1 MNKDVI
7 YIEPEDDITDI
18 LANIKGAKNR
28 VVALVPPKKA
38 GVLRSAVNF
47 KLIAKTAT
55 RADKVVVL
63 ISNDESLVKLAAA
76 AAMPVAKN
84 LQSKPQLPKISTN
97 KEFGEEP
104 SDVIEGK
111 KPEKFPVKVNKASE
125 EESDSG
131 ENKDED
137 LESVNSEVR
146 PAFKTAK
153 DGPAVKKAN
162 KAEEEIIELD
172 EKEDGEKEKKAL
184 RGAKIPGFSSKV
196 PNFKKYRIPIIAGS
210 IGLVLLIV
218 FLVWANVVA
227 PAADIAIKIK
237 TSNVNFAEKVTFTT
251 DAEKAKPTEGVFL
264 VEEKSIKKNAEKE
277 FDATGELD
285 KGEKATGTIK
295 VTIPSG
301 TTADIS
307 ILKNGVGIAAGDVF
321 VFQQL
326 SFAATSSISVSAEEL
341 ESGGYIDCGTRIRPK
356 NPCSILKSIVI
367 GTVDVRAQ
375 ENGDK
380 YNIAAA
386 SDGWSLTTSDWFA
399 SSAKFESSAMDG
411 GVSKISKVVSK
422 EDIENAKNSLSLP
435 SSSEIAEDLSK
446 EFGSEYYIIA
456 DSLTSDEAKYTNTPD
471 LEGEVEE
478 GKKAKIAVEKNYK
491 IYAVKRS
498 DLNEYIMAKAT
509 EGIGDDT
516 QSVYWTGVVGYSKDV
531 IKNSNSVKKDK
542 MFFENFSKGESEMSA
557 KLKSTVFIGPEIT
570 EDMVYEKAL
579 GKKTGEVQTAIKSI
593 NGVSEVS
600 VKTSYFWVY
609 SIPNDKSKVHID
621 VSLAE

>member
-84 LQSKPQLPKISTN
+84 LQSKPQLPKISN
-97 KEFGEEP
+97 SKEFGEEP

-111 KPEKFPVKVNKASE
+111 KASKVQVENNAEEAKEGEGDEK
-125 EESDSG
+125 
-131 ENKDED
+131 

-153 DGPAVKKAN
+153 EDSTPKKSE
-162 KAEEEIIELD
+162 KVDDVIELD
-172 EKEDGEKEKKAL
+172 GEKDDPKEKKDF
-184 RGAKIPGFSSKV
+184 RGVKAAPFSGKV

-210 IGLVLLIV
+210 IAVVLLVV

-237 TSNVNFAEKVTFTT
+237 TSTVNFAEKVTFTT
-251 DAEKAKPTEGVFL
+251 NAENTRPNEGVFML
-264 VEEKSIKKNAEKE
+264 EEKSIKKTAEAEFEATKE
-277 FDATGELD
+277 VD

-295 VTIPSG
+295 VTIPAG
-301 TTADIS
+301 TSADRS
-307 ILKNGVGIAAGDVF
+307 ILKNGVGVSAGEVF
-321 VFQQL
+321 VYQEL
-326 SFAATSSISVSAEEL
+326 SFEATSSVSVSAEAL
-341 ESGGYIDCGTRIRPK
+341 DQGDYVNCGLSSTNCRV
-356 NPCSILKSIVI
+356 LKPIVL
-367 GTVDVRAQ
+367 GTVDVRAK
-375 ENGDK
+375 ESGDK
-380 YNIAAA
+380 YNIAGTN
-386 SDGWSLTTSDWFA
+386 SNWKLSTGDWFA
-399 SSAKFESSAMDG
+399 SSATFESSTMDG
-411 GVSKISKVVSK
+411 GTSKIVKVVSK
-422 EDIENAKNSLSLP
+422 EDLENAKSSLSLP
-435 SSSEIAEDLSK
+435 SNTEIINDLSK
-446 EFGSEYYIIA
+446 EFGDGYFVIN
-456 DSLTSDEAKYTNTPD
+456 DSFTSDEAKYTNTPD
-471 LEGEVEE
+471 VDGEVEE
-478 GKKAKIAVEKNYK
+478 GKKAKISVEKNYK

-498 DLNEYIMAKAT
+498 DINDYIMAKAS

-516 QSVYWTGVVGYSKDV
+516 QSVYWTGVTGFSKDV

-542 MFFENFSKGESEMSA
+542 VFFENFSKGDEMSA

-593 NGVSEVS
+593 NGVSEVN
-600 VKTSYFWVY
+600 VETSYFWVHK
-609 SIPNDKSKVHID
+609 IPDDKSKVHID
-621 VSLAE
+621 VSLVE

>member
-63 ISNDESLVKLAAA
+63 ISNDESLIKLAAA

-84 LQSKPQLPKISTN
+84 LQSKPQLPKISN
-97 KEFGEEP
+97 SKEFGEEP

-111 KPEKFPVKVNKASE
+111 KASKVQVKNNTE
-125 EESDSG
+125 EAKEG
-131 ENKDED
+131 EGDEE

-153 DGPAVKKAN
+153 EDSTPKKSE
-162 KAEEEIIELD
+162 KVDDVIELD
-172 EKEDGEKEKKAL
+172 GEKDDPKEKKAF
-184 RGAKIPGFSSKV
+184 RGIKAAPFSGKV

-210 IGLVLLIV
+210 IAVVLLVV

-237 TSNVNFAEKVTFTT
+237 TSTVNFTEKVTFTT
-251 DAEKAKPTEGVFL
+251 NAENARPSEGVFML
-264 VEEKSIKKNAEKE
+264 EEKSVKKTAEAEFEATKE
-277 FDATGELD
+277 VD
-285 KGEKATGTIK
+285 KGEKATGTIT
-295 VTIPSG
+295 V
-301 TTADIS
+301 
-307 ILKNGVGIAAGDVF
+307 ILPTEWVRCSNLDNGIQIAAGDVF
-321 VFQQL
+321 VYGEL
-326 SFAATSSISVSAEEL
+326 SFVVTSGQSISGEDIVSTKQ
-341 ESGGYIDCGTRIRPK
+341 GGNCKPSSNIEISVPVQA
-356 NPCSILKSIVI
+356 S
-367 GTVDVRAQ
+367 
-375 ENGDK
+375 ENGDRF
-380 YNIAAA
+380 NIAA
-386 SDGWSLTTSDWFA
+386 TTSGWTLTANYWFA
-399 SSAKFESSAMDG
+399 SHVGIHSSLMDG
-411 GVSKISKVVSK
+411 GTSKMVKVVSK
-422 EDIENAKNSLSLP
+422 EDLEGAKSSLSLP
-435 SSSEIAEDLSK
+435 SNTEIIDDLSK
-446 EFGSEYYIIA
+446 EFGDGYFVIN
-456 DSLTSDEAKYTNTPD
+456 DSFTSDEAKYTNTPD
-471 LEGEVEE
+471 VDGEVEE
-478 GKKAKIAVEKNYK
+478 GKKAKISVEKNYK

-498 DLNEYIMAKAT
+498 DINDYIMAKAS

-516 QSVYWTGVVGYSKDV
+516 QSVYWTGVTGFSKDV

-542 MFFENFSKGESEMSA
+542 VFFENFSKGDEMSA

-593 NGVSEVS
+593 NGVSEVN

-609 SIPNDKSKVHID
+609 KIPDDKSKVHID
-621 VSLAE
+621 VSLVE

>member
-55 RADKVVVL
+55 REDKVVVL

-84 LQSKPQLPKISTN
+84 LQSKPQLPKISN
-97 KEFGEEP
+97 SKEFGEEP

-111 KPEKFPVKVNKASE
+111 KASKVQVKNNTE
-125 EESDSG
+125 EAKEG
-131 ENKDED
+131 EGDEE

-153 DGPAVKKAN
+153 EDSAPKKSE
-162 KAEEEIIELD
+162 KVDDVIELD
-172 EKEDGEKEKKAL
+172 GEKDDPKEKKAF
-184 RGAKIPGFSSKV
+184 RGIKAAPFSGKV

-210 IGLVLLIV
+210 IAVVLLVV
-218 FLVWANVVA
+218 FLIWANVVA

-237 TSNVNFAEKVTFTT
+237 TSTVNFTEKVTFTT
-251 DAEKAKPTEGVFL
+251 NAENARPSEGVFML
-264 VEEKSIKKNAEKE
+264 EEKSVKKTAEAEFEATKE
-277 FDATGELD
+277 VD
-285 KGEKATGTIK
+285 KGEKATGTITVK
-295 VTIPSG
+295 LPAGTVITHDQRKAGLTINAG
-301 TTADIS
+301 TT
-307 ILKNGVGIAAGDVF
+307 F
-321 VFQQL
+321 VFGEIAFVATEGRSITEGDIGMVCPRGQSCTTNEDV
-326 SFAATSSISVSAEEL
+326 SFGAIPVVAT
-341 ESGGYIDCGTRIRPK
+341 
-356 NPCSILKSIVI
+356 
-367 GTVDVRAQ
+367 

-380 YNIAAA
+380 YNIAATTN
-386 SDGWSLTTSDWFA
+386 GWSLNSTAWYAGSLKFA
-399 SSAKFESSAMDG
+399 SSEMTG
-411 GVSKISKVVSK
+411 GTSKIVKVVSK
-422 EDIENAKNSLSLP
+422 EDLENAKSSLSLP
-435 SSSEIAEDLSK
+435 SNTEIINDLSK
-446 EFGSEYYIIA
+446 EFGDGYFVIN
-456 DSLTSDEAKYTNTPD
+456 DSFTSDEAKYTNTPD
-471 LEGEVEE
+471 VDGEVEE
-478 GKKAKIAVEKNYK
+478 GKKAKISVEKNYK

-498 DLNEYIMAKAT
+498 DINDYIMAKAS

-516 QSVYWTGVVGYSKDV
+516 QSVYWTGVTGFSKDV

-542 MFFENFSKGESEMSA
+542 VFFENFSKGDEMSA
-557 KLKSTVFIGPEIT
+557 KLKSTVFVGPEIT

-593 NGVSEVS
+593 NGVSEVN

-609 SIPNDKSKVHID
+609 KIPDDKSKVHID
-621 VSLAE
+621 VSLVE

>member
-104 SDVIEGK
+104 SNVIEGK
-111 KPEKFPVKVNKASE
+111 KASKIQVNNNTE
-125 EESDSG
+125 EEAKEDPKEEKG
-131 ENKDED
+131 EE

-153 DGPAVKKAN
+153 EDSTPKKSD
-162 KAEEEIIELD
+162 KVDEVIELD
-172 EKEDGEKEKKAL
+172 EKDDDPKEKKAL
-184 RGAKIPGFSSKV
+184 RGVKPGFSSKV

-210 IGLVLLIV
+210 VAVVLLVV
-218 FLVWANVVA
+218 FLVWANVIA

-237 TSNVNFAEKVTFTT
+237 TSTVNFAEKVSFTT
-251 DAEKAKPTEGVFL
+251 DAEKAKPSEGVFQI
-264 VEEKSIKKNAEKE
+264 EEKSIKKTAEAE
-277 FDATGELD
+277 FEATGELD

-295 VTIPSG
+295 VTIPAG
-301 TTADIS
+301 TTVSCSVIDGGAAIS
-307 ILKNGVGIAAGDVF
+307 VGDVF
-321 VFQQL
+321 VFQEL
-326 SFAATSSISVSAEEL
+326 SFAATSGVSISSEDFNTKYI
-341 ESGGYIDCGTRIRPK
+341 GGTKCKIDEAVT
-356 NPCSILKSIVI
+356 L
-367 GTVDVRAQ
+367 GTVEVRAM

-380 YNIAAA
+380 YNIAA
-386 SDGWSLTTSDWFA
+386 SSSGWTLTTGDWFA
-399 SSAKFESSAMDG
+399 GSANFEASAMDG
-411 GVSKISKVVSK
+411 GVSKIAKVVSK

-435 SSSEIAEDLSK
+435 GNSEIIDDLSK
-446 EFGSEYYIIA
+446 EFGSDYYVIS
-456 DSLTSDEAKYTNTPD
+456 DSFTSDEAKYTNTPD
-471 LEGEVEE
+471 VEGEVED
-478 GKKAKIAVEKNYK
+478 GKKAKISVEKNYK

-498 DLNEYIMAKAT
+498 DINEYIMAKAS
-509 EGIGDDT
+509 EGIGDNT
-516 QSVYWTGVVGYSKDV
+516 QSVYWTGVTGFSKDV
-531 IKNSNSVKKDK
+531 IKNSDSVKKDK
-542 MFFENFSKGESEMSA
+542 VFFENFSKGDSEISA
-557 KLKSTVFIGPEIT
+557 RLKSTVFVGPEIT

-593 NGVSEVS
+593 NGVSEVN
-600 VKTSYFWVY
+600 VKTSFFWVHK
-609 SIPNDKSKVHID
+609 IPDNKEKVHID
-621 VSLAE
+621 VSLVE

>member
-111 KPEKFPVKVNKASE
+111 KPEKVPVKVNKASE
-125 EESDSG
+125 EEADSS
-131 ENKDED
+131 EEKDED

-285 KGEKATGTIK
+285 KGEKATGTIT
-295 VTIPSG
+295 VTVPATTSRKYAESSIERGVIVG
-301 TTADIS
+301 TG
-307 ILKNGVGIAAGDVF
+307 NVF
-321 VFQQL
+321 VFGELAFNVAEGASIPPEQL
-326 SFAATSSISVSAEEL
+326 DYDCRGGYCKLNQAVTLSVS
-341 ESGGYIDCGTRIRPK
+341 
-356 NPCSILKSIVI
+356 
-367 GTVDVRAQ
+367 VRAA

-380 YNIAAA
+380 YNIAAT
-386 SDGWSLTTSDWFA
+386 SSGWSLTTNEWYSSDVSI
-399 SSAKFESSAMDG
+399 SSTAMDG
-411 GVSKISKVVSK
+411 GVSKIAKVVSK
-422 EDIENAKNSLSLP
+422 EDIENAKNSLSMP
-435 SSSEIAEDLSK
+435 GNSEIIEDLSK
-446 EFGSEYYIIA
+446 EFGSEYYVIS
-456 DSLTSDEAKYTNTPD
+456 DSFTSDEAKYTNTPD

>member
-104 SDVIEGK
+104 SNVIEGK
-111 KPEKFPVKVNKASE
+111 KASKVQVNNNTE
-125 EESDSG
+125 EEAKEDQKEEKG
-131 ENKDED
+131 EE

-153 DGPAVKKAN
+153 EDSTPKKSD
-162 KAEEEIIELD
+162 KVDEVIELD
-172 EKEDGEKEKKAL
+172 EKDDDPKEKKAL
-184 RGAKIPGFSSKV
+184 RGVKPGFSSKV

-210 IGLVLLIV
+210 VAVVLLVV
-218 FLVWANVVA
+218 FLVWANVIA

-237 TSNVNFAEKVTFTT
+237 TSTVNFAEKVSFTT
-251 DAEKAKPTEGVFL
+251 DAEKAKPSEGVFQI
-264 VEEKSIKKNAEKE
+264 EEKSIKKTAEAE
-277 FDATGELD
+277 FEATGELD

-295 VTIPSG
+295 VTIPAG
-301 TTADIS
+301 AKGDRS
-307 ILKNGVGIAAGDVF
+307 ILTSGAAISAGDVF
-321 VFQQL
+321 SFQEL
-326 SFAATSSISVSAEEL
+326 SFVATSSVSISASDL
-341 ESGGYIDCGTRIRPK
+341 ESYVHCGLTS
-356 NPCSILKSIVI
+356 NNCTVQNAIVL
-367 GTVDVRAQ
+367 GTVEVRAM

-380 YNIAAA
+380 YNIAA
-386 SDGWSLTTSDWFA
+386 SNSGWALTTGDWFA
-399 SSAKFESSAMDG
+399 SSASFEASAMDG
-411 GVSKISKVVSK
+411 GVSKIAKVVSK

-435 SSSEIAEDLSK
+435 GNSEIIDDLSK
-446 EFGSEYYIIA
+446 EFGSEYFVIS
-456 DSLTSDEAKYTNTPD
+456 DSFTSDEAKYTNTPD
-471 LEGEVEE
+471 VEGEVEE
-478 GKKAKIAVEKNYK
+478 GKKAKISVEKNYK

-498 DLNEYIMAKAT
+498 DINEYIMAKAS
-509 EGIGDDT
+509 EGIGDNT
-516 QSVYWTGVVGYSKDV
+516 QSVYWTGVTGFSKDV
-531 IKNSNSVKKDK
+531 IKNSDSVKKDK
-542 MFFENFSKGESEMSA
+542 VFFENFSKGDSEISA
-557 KLKSTVFIGPEIT
+557 RLKSTVFVGPEIT

-593 NGVSEVS
+593 NGVSEVN
-600 VKTSYFWVY
+600 VKTSFFWVY
-609 SIPNDKSKVHID
+609 KIPDNKEKVHID
-621 VSLAE
+621 VSLVE

>member
-84 LQSKPQLPKISTN
+84 LQSKPQLPKISN
-97 KEFGEEP
+97 SKEFGEEP

-111 KPEKFPVKVNKASE
+111 KASKVQVKNNTE
-125 EESDSG
+125 EAKEG
-131 ENKDED
+131 EGDEE

-153 DGPAVKKAN
+153 EDSAPKKSE
-162 KAEEEIIELD
+162 KVDDVIELD
-172 EKEDGEKEKKAL
+172 GEKDDPKEKKAF
-184 RGAKIPGFSSKV
+184 RGIKAAPFSGKV

-210 IGLVLLIV
+210 IAVVLLVV

-227 PAADIAIKIK
+227 PAVDIAIKIK
-237 TSNVNFAEKVTFTT
+237 TSTVNFAEKVTLTT
-251 DAEKAKPTEGVFL
+251 NAENARPSEGVFML
-264 VEEKSIKKNAEKE
+264 EEKSIKKTAEAEFEATKE
-277 FDATGELD
+277 VD

-295 VTIPSG
+295 LTIPATSG
-301 TTADIS
+301 YAYPES
-307 ILKNGVGIAAGDVF
+307 AVEQGASLAAGEEFTFGELTFKV
-321 VFQQL
+321 L
-326 SFAATSSISVSAEEL
+326 EGSSVS
-341 ESGGYIDCGTRIRPK
+341 GDDIDYDCRRNNCRI
-356 NPCSILKSIVI
+356 NAAIVLNA
-367 GTVDVRAQ
+367 TVQAS

-380 YNIAAA
+380 YNIAGT
-386 SDGWSLTTSDWFA
+386 SSGWTLKTSDWFA
-399 SSAKFESSAMDG
+399 GAAKIESGTMDG
-411 GVSKISKVVSK
+411 GTSKMVKVVGK
-422 EDIENAKNSLSLP
+422 EDLENAKSSLSLP
-435 SSSEIAEDLSK
+435 SNTEIINDLSK
-446 EFGSEYYIIA
+446 EFGDGYFVIN
-456 DSLTSDEAKYTNTPD
+456 DSFTSDEAKYTNTPD
-471 LEGEVEE
+471 VDGEVEE
-478 GKKAKIAVEKNYK
+478 GKKAKISVEKNYK

-498 DLNEYIMAKAT
+498 DINDYIMAKAS
-509 EGIGDDT
+509 ESIGDDT
-516 QSVYWTGVVGYSKDV
+516 QSVYWTGVTGFSKDV

-542 MFFENFSKGESEMSA
+542 VFFENFSKGDEMSA
-557 KLKSTVFIGPEIT
+557 KLKSTVFVGPEIT

-600 VKTSYFWVY
+600 VKTSYFWVHK
-609 SIPNDKSKVHID
+609 IPDDKSKVHID
-621 VSLAE
+621 VSLVE